1 MSELREFHVGD
12 IVRHF
17 KGKLYIIE
25 GFAQHTETNEEMVI
39 YRQLYAPYEL
49 YTRPL
54 KMFAS
59 KTDKKKYPELAE
71 EQPYRMVVVSEQE
84 DMVLVECCEWS
95 EEEVE

>member
-1 MSELREFHVGD
+1 MSVLREFHVGD

-25 GFAQHTETNEEMVI
+25 CFAQHTETGEEMVV
-39 YRQLYAPYEL
+39 YRQLYEPYEL

-59 KTDKKKYPELAE
+59 KTDKNKYPELAK

-84 DMVLVECCEWS
+84 DMVLAECYDWS
-95 EEEVE
+95 EEKE